1 MRYIS
6 PQKSLFIRNR
16 IAFMKRMRP
25 GSIAIFHANDLY
37 TSNGDATYRF
47 TQDSNLYY
55 LTGIDQE
62 EVILVLF
69 PDAPKK
75 EYQEM
80 LFIRKSDEHTQI
92 WEGWKYSKDEAR
104 EVSGIESIFY
114 YPAFEGTI
122 RRLLYHFDSIYLD
135 INEQGNN
142 RPLTRSA
149 AHRLAEMFKHDLPT
163 HQLLRASNILADLR
177 SIKSSEEIH
186 QLRKAIDITGKAFDR
201 VLRCIRPGMYEY
213 EIEAEILYEFYRNGA
228 QGPAF
233 DTIVAGGKRA
243 CTLHYVHNDHQ
254 LAKGSLVLLD
264 FGAKYGNYCADMSR
278 TIPINGRFN
287 KRQRELYQ
295 AVLDILLYARSLLTV
310 GNDFDSYNTDVGN
323 FVTEKLLMLDLL
335 QAKEVA
341 KKDTEKPTAY
351 KKYLMHGVSH
361 FLGLDTHDEGN
372 RYTAFQ
378 EGMVLTC
385 EPGIYIPEE
394 GIGIR
399 LENDILI
406 TEEGPVDLMEGIP
419 LYPEEIENAME
430 GLHA

>member
-6 PQKSLFIRNR
+6 PPKSLFIRNR
-16 IAFMKRMRP
+16 KAFMKRMQAR
-25 GSIAIFHANDLY
+25 SIAIFHANDLY
-37 TSNGDATYRF
+37 ASNGDATYRF
-47 TQDSNLYY
+47 AQNSNLYY

-69 PDAPKK
+69 PDAPK
-75 EYQEM
+75 EELREI
-80 LFIRKSDEHTQI
+80 LFIRKTDDHTQI
-92 WEGWKYSKDEAR
+92 WEGWKYSKEEAR
-104 EVSGIESIFY
+104 EVSGIESIYY

-122 RRLLYHFDSIYLD
+122 RRLLYHFDNIYLD
-135 INEQGNN
+135 INEQDNT
-142 RPLTRSA
+142 RPITRSS
-149 AHRLAEMFKHDLPT
+149 AHRLAKKFSQDLPT

-177 SIKSSEEIH
+177 TIKDDAEIK
-186 QLRKAIDITGKAFDR
+186 QLRKAIDISGKAFER
-201 VLRCIRPGMYEY
+201 VLKTMRAGIYEY

-254 LAKGSLVLLD
+254 LAQGSLVLMD

-278 TIPINGRFN
+278 TIPVNGRFTR
-287 KRQRELYQ
+287 RQREIYQ
-295 AVLDILLYARSLLTV
+295 AVLDTLRFASSQLTV
-310 GNDFDSYNTDVGN
+310 GNNFDAYNQVVGE
-323 FVTEKLLMLDLL
+323 FVTDKLLRLGLL
-335 QAKEVA
+335 KADEVA
-341 KKDTEKPTAY
+341 KQDTEKPKAY
-351 KKYLMHGVSH
+351 KKYLMHGISH

-372 RYTAFQ
+372 RYANFKA
-378 EGMVLTC
+378 GMVLTC
-385 EPGIYIPEE
+385 EPGIYIPDE

-419 LYPEEIENAME
+419 LEAEEIEAAM
-430 GLHA
+430 ADVRV

>member
-6 PQKSLFIRNR
+6 PPKSLFIRNR
-16 IAFMKRMRP
+16 EAFMKRMRP
-25 GSIAIFHANDLY
+25 QSIAIFHSNDLY

-69 PDAPKK
+69 PDAPKAVLR
-75 EYQEM
+75 EM

-92 WEGWKYSKDEAR
+92 WEGWKYSKEEAR
-104 EVSGIESIFY
+104 EVSGIETVYY
-114 YPAFEGTI
+114 YPAFEQTI
-122 RRLLYHFDSIYLD
+122 RRLLYHFDHIYLD

-142 RPLTRSA
+142 HPLTRSA
-149 AHRLAEMFKHDLPT
+149 AHRLAEKFRHELPT

-177 SIKSSEEIH
+177 TIKSTEEIN
-186 QLRKAIDITGKAFDR
+186 QLRKAIDITGKAFDS
-201 VLRCIRPGMYEY
+201 VLKRMQPGMYEY

-254 LAKGSLVLLD
+254 LASGSLILMD

-278 TIPINGRFN
+278 TVPANGRFTN
-287 KRQRELYQ
+287 RQREIYQ
-295 AVLDILLYARSLLTV
+295 AVLDTLLYACSQLTV
-310 GNDFDSYNTDVGN
+310 GNDFDTYNTHVGT
-323 FVTEKLLMLDLL
+323 FITEKLLILGLL
-335 QAKEVA
+335 TSDEVA
-341 KKDTEKPTAY
+341 EKDKEKPTAY
-351 KKYLMHGVSH
+351 KKYLMHGISH

-372 RYTAFQ
+372 RYSTFEA
-378 EGMVLTC
+378 GMLLTC

-406 TEEGPVDLMEGIP
+406 TPDGPVDLMEGIP
-419 LYPEEIENAME
+419 LYPDEIENAMQDKR
-430 GLHA
+430 A